1 MLKGDYKKLEPVP
14 CNKEDLHYFRKMMRD
29 MVLPKNY
36 KVFVK
41 QVHFGDVFVSETAV
55 KRWKIISE
63 NGKLF
68 LGFYEKPM
76 HEMHYQGTECPKSY
90 YIVVEDERKNSQ
102 QKYALVKIQR
112 WEAWQVFGINK

>member
-1 MLKGDYKKLEPVP
+1 MLKGDYKKLEPVL

-29 MVLPKNY
+29 MEVPKNDM
-36 KVFVK
+36 VLVK
-41 QVHFGDVFVSETAV
+41 QVHFGDILVSETVV

-76 HEMHYQGTECPKSY
+76 GEMHYQGLECPKSF

-102 QKYALVKIQR
+102 QKYALVRISR
-112 WEAWQVFGINK
+112 RDAYQVFCLDM